1 MMKTGNEKAKIRQL
15 EAFYAL
21 DCVREVLFKTGF
33 ASKNRSGDRLIKL
46 AARFDFYCSEK
57 SLIEVDEKTSKL
69 LAVAEN
75 IISRGV
81 PTRIGYDSEYYFG
94 VKKGLYDLTKDATGK
109 LGFKLKDGELNSS
122 LIWQAIDL
130 FKQPGLNTKEEFCVR
145 APLILGRFQKSLV
158 HLIRLGF
165 LNLKAK
171 EWNIFLKSSDN
182 SELFIQALRETQLLL
197 KALYTIAGVRIDL
210 PLVNIVLN
218 NNEDYLII
226 NGRAK
231 RRKLLKDE
239 SRRYDLALDFELF
252 EEFNK
257 NEEFLI
263 NELTKT
269 IKSKNQVIIRSAKE
283 FLAMIPIVSAKK
295 INYKPFRE
303 YDKQLQEYVT
313 TNKDAENALGYLLK
327 SIFRI
332 ENFRERQLDVLNL
345 ALGQKNVIS
354 LMPTGA
360 GKSLVFQLAGLLQPG
375 VTLIVEP
382 LKSLMKDQ
390 LQNLYLAGITKA
402 CVVDSDVSASD
413 RKGIFKRFEEGA
425 YQYIYVSPERFQ
437 ITEFRETL
445 ARVYENKV
453 VIQYGVIDEAH
464 CVSEW
469 GHDFRI
475 SYLYLGANL
484 RRYVG
489 GSDNATLI
497 ALTGTASY
505 DVLSDIQRE
514 LEIKS
519 RLHVITPKDF
529 KRKELK
535 FIVRGVKLDVDD
547 KTKLKTRV
555 ECLNKSLEEIPH
567 LLGHDESFTEFITKD
582 TKNTGII
589 FCPHA
594 KGAKGVNDS
603 LVYNKTKGSKEPVKG
618 FFSLI
623 KQAHPSLAQ
632 KIGKYTGQDNS
643 KDNDENQNKFKKDEI
658 GVLVA
663 TKAFGMGVDKPNIRF
678 TVHTYLP
685 GSIEAF
691 YQEAGRAG
699 RDRNPAVCIIL
710 FGRGQKKWYS
720 DDYYVQGYFHQQ
732 SYPAKTV
739 DLNKILTLLHM
750 KSLNESLEAKGPSIS
765 DLLKAIKDGERK
777 DVTISLTYNACA
789 SFVERLLEIA
799 DLNRNSKYSED
810 LNLKEE
816 LIKTLTRLYEIFK
829 NRTGTKTESFIFTAK
844 KELTKHKLEFE
855 EYEDFTENE
864 LRDAFEKNLTF
875 AETMKAIYRLS
886 VIGVVIDYSID
897 YKNNTVTLEIER
909 KNPRMYARILSHYI
923 ARYESRSYEKML
935 RIDERVSV
943 QSLIIAI
950 EKAVE
955 ILINFTYDKIAT
967 KREAQIDIM
976 YRSLA
981 NSFSVDD
988 EGKKAVSENFED
1000 EIYQYF
1006 EAKYADDLRKDVC
1019 QGFIKKEQFLDWAV
1033 TKLTK
1038 DTSGGY
1044 QDNLSHLRGSCNRL
1058 LPDYP
1063 NNPILYFLRAYATYL
1078 NSALDVKQAQHDY
1091 AKALVLFEEQT
1102 KAGERMMNGMRATF
1116 RNAVLTNCVLSE
1128 SALLSEKLEIE
1139 DLVIELKE
1147 AKNELK
1153 AKEEAKS
1160 KNK

>member
-1 MMKTGNEKAKIRQL
+1 MIKPANTKVESKQL
-15 EAFYAL
+15 EVFYAL

-33 ASKNRSGDRLIKL
+33 ASKDRSGDRLIKL
-46 AARFDFYCSEK
+46 AARFDFSCSKTFEN
-57 SLIEVDEKTSKL
+57 EVDYETNKL

-81 PTRIGYDSEYYFG
+81 PTRIPYDSEHYFG
-94 VKKGLYDLTKDATGK
+94 VKKGIYNLTKDATGR
-109 LGFKLKDGELNSS
+109 LGFELKEGELDSS
-122 LIWQAIDL
+122 LIWQALDL
-130 FKQPGLNTKEEFCVR
+130 FNQVGINTKEEFCVR
-145 APLILGRFQKSLV
+145 APLILGRFQKSIV
-158 HLIRLGF
+158 HLIRLGV
-165 LNLKAK
+165 LDLKAK
-171 EWNIFLKSSDN
+171 EWNVFLKTNDHG
-182 SELFIQALRETQLLL
+182 ELFVQALRESQLLL
-197 KALYTIAGVRIDL
+197 KALHAIVGADLELPRI
-210 PLVNIVLN
+210 NFVLN
-218 NNEDYLII
+218 NTENYEVI

-231 RRKLLKDE
+231 RIDLLE
-239 SRRYDLALDFELF
+239 EAIEFDLALDFELF
-252 EEFNK
+252 ETFSE
-257 NEEFLI
+257 NEA
-263 NELTKT
+263 ELLSNLAKET
-269 IKSKNQVIIRSAKE
+269 KSKTQVVIRSAK
-283 FLAMIPIVSAKK
+283 FATGTLPIVSAEK
-295 INYKPFRE
+295 IVYKPFRE
-303 YDKQLQEYVT
+303 YDKDLQEYVT
-313 TNKDAENALGYLLK
+313 TSKAAENALRYLLK

-332 ENFRERQLDVLNL
+332 EDFRARQLDVLNL

-360 GKSLVFQLAGLLQPG
+360 GKSLIFQLAGLLQPG
-375 VTLIVEP
+375 VTIVVEP

-390 LQNLYLAGITKA
+390 LQNLYLAGITRA
-402 CVVDSDVSASD
+402 VVVDSDVNSSD
-413 RKGIFKRFEEGA
+413 RQGIFKRFEEGA

-453 VIQYGVIDEAH
+453 IIQYGVIDEAH

-475 SYLYLGANL
+475 SYLYLGANI
-484 RRYVG
+484 RKFVG
-489 GSDNATLI
+489 GKENVTLI

-514 LEIKS
+514 LDIKS

-535 FIVRGVKLDVDD
+535 FIVRGVDLDVDD
-547 KTKLKTRV
+547 KAKLKTRV
-555 ECLNKSLEEIPH
+555 ECLNKSLEEVPK
-567 LLGHDESFTEFITKD
+567 LLGYDESFTKFMSAES
-582 TKNTGII
+582 KNTGIV

-594 KGAKGVNDS
+594 KGSKGVNDS
-603 LVYNKTKGSKEPVKG
+603 IVYNKIKGAKEPVKG
-618 FFSLI
+618 FYSLV
-623 KQAHPSLAQ
+623 KQGHPSLASR
-632 KIGKYTGQDNS
+632 IGKYTGQDNS
-643 KDNDENQNKFKKDEI
+643 RDNDYNQTKFKKDEI
-658 GVLVA
+658 SLLVA

-699 RDRNPAVCIIL
+699 RDREPAVCIIL
-710 FGRGQKKWYS
+710 FGRGQQKWYS

-732 SYPAKTV
+732 AYPAKNV
-739 DLNKILTLLHM
+739 DLTKILTLLHM
-750 KSLNESLEAKGPSIS
+750 KSLDGNFEAKAPSIS
-765 DLLKAIKDGERK
+765 ESLTEAKTGEHK
-777 DVTISLTYNACA
+777 QITISLTHNACV
-789 SFVERLLEIA
+789 SFVDRLLEIA
-799 DLNRNSKYSED
+799 DLNRNSKHSED
-810 LNLKEE
+810 SKLKEE
-816 LIKTLTRLYEIFK
+816 LVKELTRFYEIFR
-829 NRTGTKTESFIFTAK
+829 NRVGTKTESFIFAAK
-844 KELTKHKLEFE
+844 RELTKHKLEFE

-864 LRDAFEKNLTF
+864 LKDAFEKNLTF
-875 AETMKAIYRLS
+875 SETMKSIYRLS
-886 VIGVVIDYSID
+886 VIGVVLDYSIN

-909 KNPRMYARILSHYI
+909 KEPRMYARILSHYI

-935 RIDERVSV
+935 RIDERIAV

-950 EKAVE
+950 EKALE
-955 ILINFTYDKIAT
+955 LLISFTYDKIAT

-988 EGKKAVSENFED
+988 KGVESVSENFED

-1006 EAKYADDLRKDVC
+1006 EAKYADELRKDVC
-1019 QGFIKKEQFLDWAV
+1019 QGFIKKEQFLEWSV

-1091 AKALVLFEEQT
+1091 AKGLVLFEEQT
-1102 KAGERMMNGMRATF
+1102 RAGERMMNGMLSTF
-1116 RNAVLTNCVLSE
+1116 RTAVLTNCVLSE
-1128 SALLSEKLEIE
+1128 SALLSEKLEVE

-1147 AKNELK
+1147 VAKKKKL
-1153 AKEEAKS
+1153 KEELE
-1160 KNK
+1160 